1 MNRADKEDPSI
12 IEFLNFI
19 AKDIQQSKKNLTTIN
34 KDLLIHIQSLI
45 ANVKVNLDEPLVEDE
60 NALLCTIENHRN
72 T

>member
-1 MNRADKEDPSI
+1 MNRADKEDPLI